1 MNKKKSSPDKF
12 TRREFIGRTSAAAA
26 GLIILPGHVVGG
38 LGHTPPSDKLNIAA
52 IGVGKGGKGKVNLEN
67 IVGQNIV
74 ALCDVDWDYASP
86 VFKTYPNAVLYK
98 DYRLM
103 LENQKDIEAVVI
115 ATPDHSHYHPAAMA
129 MKMGKHVYVQKP
141 LTHSIWEARELTR
154 LGRICGVAT
163 QMGTEGHS
171 SDTVRELT
179 ELIQSGV
186 IGEISE
192 VHAWTNRPIWPQGMD
207 RPFKR
212 VKIPKTLEWNLF
224 LGSAPYRPYHPAYTP
239 WNWRGWWDFG
249 TGALGDMG
257 CHILD
262 VPFYALKLGWPVSF
276 EASSS
281 PVNVESA
288 PVASRV
294 EYVFPER
301 EPLPDLQLPEVKL
314 IWYDG
319 GLMPPRIAELSDGQ
333 MMGGWG
339 GGNLYIGSKGK
350 IISEDYGNNFKVLPA
365 NPGYNRPPASIER
378 IPDDPLGGGRHEMD
392 WVRAC
397 KESVETR
404 KKPASDFDLA
414 GPLSETVIAGNLAI
428 RLQGLQRKI
437 AWDPVNIKIK
447 NVGPEEKMTLLT
459 THTNYKNDKWTPSLN
474 VNTREVNALE
484 TAEEWINHKY
494 REF

>member
-1 MNKKKSSPDKF
+1 MDNKKESPDKF

-26 GLIILPGHVVGG
+26 GLIILPSHVIGG

-52 IGVGKGGKGKVNLEN
+52 IGVGVGGKGKVNLEN
-67 IVGQNIV
+67 MVGQNIV
-74 ALCDVDWDYASP
+74 ALCDVDWDYAAP
-86 VFKTYPNAVLYK
+86 VFKTYPNAILYK
-98 DYRLM
+98 DYREM
-103 LENQKDIEAVVI
+103 LDNQKDIEAVVI
-115 ATPDHSHYHPAAMA
+115 ATPDHSHYHPASMA

-154 LGRICGVAT
+154 LSRICGVAT

-186 IGEISE
+186 IGEIRE
-192 VHAWTNRPIWPQGMD
+192 VHTWTNRPIWPQGMD
-207 RPFKR
+207 RP
-212 VKIPKTLEWNLF
+212 VKKVKVPKTLEWNLF

-262 VPFYALKLGWPVSF
+262 VPFFALKLGSPVSF

-281 PVNVESA
+281 PVNTESA
-288 PVASRV
+288 PVASRI

-301 EPLPDLQLPEVKL
+301 DNLPYLPIPEVKL

-319 GLMPPRIAELSDGQ
+319 GLMPTRVEGLPDGQ
-333 MMGGWG
+333 VMGSWG
-339 GGNLYIGSKGK
+339 GGNLFIGSRGK
-350 IISEDYGNNFKVLPA
+350 IVCEDYGNNYKILPKDLS
-365 NPGYNRPPASIER
+365 YSKPPATFER
-378 IPDDPLGGGRHEMD
+378 IPDHPLGGGRHEMD

-397 KESVETR
+397 KESPKSR
-404 KKPASDFDLA
+404 KNPASDFELA
-414 GPLSETVIAGNLAI
+414 GPLTEMVIAGNLAI
-428 RLQGLQRKI
+428 RLQGLQRKLK
-437 AWDPVNIKIK
+437 WDGPNMKIENI
-447 NVGPEEKMTLLT
+447 GPDEKLTLLT
-459 THTNYKNDKWTPSLN
+459 THTNYKDDKWTPWLN
-474 VNTREVNALE
+474 LNTREVNALE
-484 TAEEWINHKY
+484 TADEWINHKY